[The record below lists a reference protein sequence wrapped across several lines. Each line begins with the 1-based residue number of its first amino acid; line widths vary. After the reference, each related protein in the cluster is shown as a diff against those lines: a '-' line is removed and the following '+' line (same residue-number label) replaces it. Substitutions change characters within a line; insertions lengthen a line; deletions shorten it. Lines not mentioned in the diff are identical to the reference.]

1 MLVYIHT
8 NLFSVNTMTYVPRA
22 PVMVHCMNCG
32 VSFEQKHASRKYC
45 SNTCNVKAS
54 HARNGRPGQL
64 RATRAD
70 LEAALAKMMALMNVT
85 PELATATPPT
95 AAKAQAKKP
104 AAKAAVKPARENGKF
119 VKSATKPAAPA
130 AKAAA
135 TKPKSAKKAVSTSK
149 KKITTPAPAA
159 DAAATRRTSI
169 NDEFIAGVLA
179 RRQAKLDQEHQD
191 ATR

>member
-1 MLVYIHT
+1 
-8 NLFSVNTMTYVPRA
+8 MTYVPRA

-70 LEAALAKMMALMNVT
+70 LEAALAKMMALMKVT
-85 PELATATPPT
+85 PELAT
-95 AAKAQAKKP
+95 
-104 AAKAAVKPARENGKF
+104 
-119 VKSATKPAAPA
+119 TKPAAPA

-135 TKPKSAKKAVSTSK
+135 TKPKPAKKAVSTVKKGITTPPPTAKAAATNPK
-149 KKITTPAPAA
+149 KKISSPAPRKPAA
-159 DAAATRRTSI
+159 KAAAPAISPAER
-169 NDEFIAGVLA
+169 
-179 RRQAKLDQEHQD
+179 AKLIAEEEASYQQWILEFGQFEADHARKMGD
-191 ATR
+191 TGVAAKWR

>member
-1 MLVYIHT
+1 
-8 NLFSVNTMTYVPRA
+8 
-22 PVMVHCMNCG
+22 MVHCMNCG

-70 LEAALAKMMALMNVT
+70 LEAALAKMMALMKVT

-135 TKPKSAKKAVSTSK
+135 TTKHK
-149 KKITTPAPAA
+149 KKITTPTPTAK
-159 DAAATRRTSI
+159 AAATKPEKKITKPAPRK
-169 NDEFIAGVLA
+169 LA
-179 RRQAKLDQEHQD
+179 TKAVVKDSGFKIDTTGLTAREKEDAKYM
-191 ATR
+191 